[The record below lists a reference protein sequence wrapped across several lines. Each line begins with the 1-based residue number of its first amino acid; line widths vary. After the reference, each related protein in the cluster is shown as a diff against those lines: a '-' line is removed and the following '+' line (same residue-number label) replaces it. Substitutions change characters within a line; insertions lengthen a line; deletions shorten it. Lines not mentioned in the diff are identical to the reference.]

1 MRWKL
6 LLISTLVATIAGVGA
21 TLGIICCIFGSA
33 RSLTKPDLPVFL
45 TFIIPLATVGLSSF
59 FVYRH
64 TARRR
69 ALQAI
74 VTALL
79 AGLLTL
85 TLLILSSL
93 LLAKRSPSSM
103 PVPAPRNVG

>member
-6 LLISTLVATIAGVGA
+6 LLISTLVATATGVGA
-21 TLGIICCIFGSA
+21 TLGIICGIFGST
-33 RSLTKPDLPVFL
+33 RSLTRPDLPALL
-45 TFIIPLATVGLSSF
+45 TFIIPLATVALASF

-74 VTALL
+74 ITALL
-79 AGLLTL
+79 AALLTL

-93 LLAKRSPSSM
+93 LLAKRSPSSL
-103 PVPAPRNVG
+103 PVPAPRNIG